1 MTDVPKLSVLHL
13 DTERGWRG
21 GERQALWLAE
31 ALARR
36 GHRSVVAARPGE
48 PFAERAAKAGLQVEP
63 CSPRFEFD
71 PVAVLALRALIRRR
85 RVQIVHAHTGHA
97 VALAALA
104 TLGTEAKTVV
114 TRRVDFKLR
123 SNVGS
128 RWIYGRAGAIIAI
141 SQAVAAALVA
151 SGIPADRIT
160 VILSGIDLTRQ
171 FSRATPE
178 ALAQLGVRRG
188 APLVVQV
195 SQLVGHKD
203 PVTFVRAIAA
213 VRAEIPGVQA
223 LLVGDGPLRGA
234 VESEVARLGLAGTLF
249 VTGYRADAD
258 SLLAAADVVT
268 LSSKEEGLGTVLLD
282 AMSMGKPIAATSGG
296 GIPETVQAGQ
306 SGLLS
311 PVGDFARLGSDV
323 ASILGDRLLA
333 DRLAASAQNRATD
346 FSVERTAELTLAVYG
361 RLVGVT

>member
-1 MTDVPKLSVLHL
+1 MTAVPGLSVLHL

-48 PFAERAAKAGLQVEP
+48 PLAERAASIGLQVEP

-71 PVAVLALRALIRRR
+71 PVAVLALRNVILRRQVR
-85 RVQIVHAHTGHA
+85 IVHAHTGHA

-104 TLGTEAKTVV
+104 TLGTDAKTVV

-123 SNVGS
+123 ANFGS
-128 RWIYGRAGAIIAI
+128 RWIYGRAAAIIAI
-141 SQAVAAALVA
+141 SKAVASALMA
-151 SGIPADRIT
+151 SGIPGERIT
-160 VILSGIDLTRQ
+160 VIPSGVDLGRK
-171 FSRATPE
+171 FARAVPE
-178 ALAQLGVRRG
+178 TLDELGVRRG

-195 SQLVGHKD
+195 SQLERNKD

-213 VRAEIPGVQA
+213 ARDAIPEVQA

-234 VESEVARLGLAGTLF
+234 VASEVARLGMAGTLHM
-249 VTGYRADAD
+249 TGYRADAD
-258 SLLAAADVVT
+258 SLLAVADVVT
-268 LSSKEEGLGTVLLD
+268 LSSRQEGLGTVVLD
-282 AMSMGKPIAATSGG
+282 AMSMGKPIAATAGG
-296 GIPETVQAGQ
+296 GIPETVQHGV

-311 PVGDFARLGSDV
+311 PVGDSVRLGSDI
-323 ASILGDRLLA
+323 ASILKDPA
-333 DRLAASAQNRATD
+333 LAARLSAGARNRAKD
-346 FSVERTAELTLAVYG
+346 FSVERTADLTLEVYA
-361 RLVGVT
+361 RVLRER

>member
-1 MTDVPKLSVLHL
+1 MTDGPKLSVLHL

-36 GHRSVVAARPGE
+36 GHRSVVAARPRE
-48 PFAERAAKAGLQVEP
+48 PLAERAAKAGLQVEP

-71 PVAVLALRALIRRR
+71 PVAVLALRAVIRRR

-123 SNVGS
+123 ANVGS
-128 RWIYGRAGAIIAI
+128 RWIYGRAAAIIAI
-141 SQAVAAALVA
+141 SKAVARALVE
-151 SGIPADRIT
+151 SGIREDRIA
-160 VILSGIDLTRQ
+160 IIPSGVDLTRI
-171 FSRATPE
+171 FSRAAPE
-178 ALAQLGVRRG
+178 TLAELGVPTG

-203 PVTFVRAIAA
+203 PLTFVRAIAEA
-213 VRAEIPGVQA
+213 RKRVPNVRA
-223 LLVGDGPLRGA
+223 LLVGDGHLRPA
-234 VESEVARLGLAGTLF
+234 VEGEVARLGLTDVLR
-249 VTGYRADAD
+249 VTGYRTDAD
-258 SLLAAADVVT
+258 SLLSAADVVT
-268 LSSKEEGLGTVLLD
+268 LSSREEGLGTVVLD
-282 AMSMGKPIAATSGG
+282 AMSMGKPIAATAGG
-296 GIPETVQAGQ
+296 GIPETVQQGV

-311 PVGDFARLGSDV
+311 PVGDAMQLGSDIAAILTDPAL
-323 ASILGDRLLA
+323 ASRLSEGA
-333 DRLAASAQNRATD
+333 RNRAKD